1 MTGRRGKAMFAGTG
15 PRRLLA
21 MVLACA
27 SLVGMSTAHAA
38 LLQLSG
44 GIWQTSP
51 VVGNNVLISP
61 VNFWDNATIATN
73 EAVVLTFYYVGA
85 ESGYTNVLNVTGGGT
100 HADDDVSPGNWDN
113 APLFSITLGA
123 GQAVPMYFTSDGAG
137 FPLAP
142 GGGNPPGLWGSNFDR
157 SIGFSILSCTTGSP
171 ACFSQDESLH
181 TGNTIAFMLDDGGA
195 GPDDNHDDY
204 FGYMVATNPVPLPA
218 AAWLLLSG
226 IGVLGVAGRRQKA

>member
-1 MTGRRGKAMFAGTG
+1 MFAGTG
-15 PRRLLA
+15 PRRVLA

-38 LLQLSG
+38 CCSLSG

-123 GQAVPMYFTSDGAG
+123 GQAVPHVLHVRRSGVSPGSRRWQPSGAVG
-137 FPLAP
+137 QQFRQIHRLFHSELHY
-142 GGGNPPGLWGSNFDR
+142 GL
-157 SIGFSILSCTTGSP
+157 P
-171 ACFSQDESLH
+171 
-181 TGNTIAFMLDDGGA
+181 
-195 GPDDNHDDY
+195 
-204 FGYMVATNPVPLPA
+204 
-218 AAWLLLSG
+218 
-226 IGVLGVAGRRQKA
+226 GVLLTGREPAYRQYHRLHAG